1 MNALELNANSKF
13 LLLWLKKIY
22 HQMDQLL
29 LCLDNLDGV
38 RVNNLL
44 DDSALILLFCFYI
57 KPQVSFKTVPDS
69 SSSIRTVDAVAYSS
83 EMTSLLE
90 LP

>member
-1 MNALELNANSKF
+1 
-13 LLLWLKKIY
+13 
-22 HQMDQLL
+22 MDQLL

-57 KPQVSFKTVPDS
+57 KPQVSCKTVPDS

>member
-13 LLLWLKKIY
+13 PLLWLKKFY

-44 DDSALILLFCFYI
+44 DDSALILLCF
-57 KPQVSFKTVPDS
+57 VSKSNFKFHAKQYLTVHH
-69 SSSIRTVDAVAYSS
+69 RS
-83 EMTSLLE
+83 ELWMQWLTAQG
-90 LP
+90 